1 MGSEE
6 KSLDAKANKSS
17 NLKFYQRRYVINS
30 KLQVGVLL
38 YSVSVAAV
46 VSIVNQL
53 FRYMQSEE
61 ASPILG
67 MNPGIVLW
75 IFNCLIVFAVV
86 LFGFYF
92 TNRIAGPI
100 YRLQK
105 HIEKSV
111 AGGEVSPF
119 TIRKGDYF
127 QELMVAY
134 NKFLEKMKDQKT
146 R

>member
-6 KSLDAKANKSS
+6 KSLDAKVNKGS

-67 MNPGIVLW
+67 MNPSFVLW

-86 LFGFYF
+86 LF
-92 TNRIAGPI
+92 
-100 YRLQK
+100 
-105 HIEKSV
+105 
-111 AGGEVSPF
+111 
-119 TIRKGDYF
+119 D
-127 QELMVAY
+127 
-134 NKFLEKMKDQKT
+134 
-146 R
+146 